1 MSDNY
6 IKIKELVKNYGSFRA
21 LDKISLDLNAGEYV
35 SLLGPN
41 GAGKTTLFQI
51 LTGLFVADEG
61 NVEINLPTFSLL
73 FTETEGTSFSHSSFL
88 LRATICI
95 KNNSSN
101 PA

>member
-51 LTGLFVADEG
+51 LTGSKFEPEVGD
-61 NVEINLPTFSLL
+61 VESRIKKNLEFS
-73 FTETEGTSFSHSSFL
+73 GVVSW
-88 LRATICI
+88 I
-95 KNNSSN
+95 KGIY
-101 PA
+101 